1 MPVMSAIRPLA
12 ILLVALVCLPATVA
26 AQSKATCL
34 ADWDSTTS
42 GYDTAN
48 ADVASAW
55 EDLRADPEAARAKF
69 AAAVTSMETFYS
81 FATCV
86 GITSITKRQ
95 ADDLEI
101 KRDALRMEAQCGWEI
116 SWLEGH
122 VLNLQAVLG
131 GYQKGQIPRA
141 SAQAQAE
148 AARST
153 AQAILDEHKCRRVP
167 RGVEYTRALL
177 DWTGAV
183 AEQMQQ

>member
-1 MPVMSAIRPLA
+1 VTPAIRPFA
-12 ILLVALVCLPATVA
+12 ILLVALVCLPATVT

-42 GYDTAN
+42 GYDAAN
-48 ADVASAW
+48 ADVARAW

-122 VLNLQAVLG
+122 VLNLQAVLD

-167 RGVEYTRALL
+167 RGIDYTRALL

>member
-1 MPVMSAIRPLA
+1 MHACSAFRPLA
-12 ILLVALVCLPATVA
+12 ALLLALCCLPQMAA

-42 GYDTAN
+42 GYEKAN
-48 ADVASAW
+48 ADVAAAW
-55 EDLRADPEAARAKF
+55 DELRADPEAARAKF
-69 AAAVTSMETFYS
+69 GAAVTSMETFYS

-86 GITSITKRQ
+86 GITPIKKRQ

-122 VLNLQAVLG
+122 VLNLQAVLD

-183 AEQMQQ
+183 AEQMRQ